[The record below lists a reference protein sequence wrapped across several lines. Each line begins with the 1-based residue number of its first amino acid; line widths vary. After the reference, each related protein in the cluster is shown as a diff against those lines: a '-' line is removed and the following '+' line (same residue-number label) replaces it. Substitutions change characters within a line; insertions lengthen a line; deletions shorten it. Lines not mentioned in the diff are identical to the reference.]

1 MSIFTNMKI
10 HSQPICETDKR
21 LYEVM
26 VDRYKRKLVSVNQA
40 IVILSDIVTDREYFE
55 GIGKNDF
62 LRLIAKS

>member
-10 HSQPICETDKR
+10 QNQPICETDKR

-55 GIGKNDF
+55 EIGKNDF